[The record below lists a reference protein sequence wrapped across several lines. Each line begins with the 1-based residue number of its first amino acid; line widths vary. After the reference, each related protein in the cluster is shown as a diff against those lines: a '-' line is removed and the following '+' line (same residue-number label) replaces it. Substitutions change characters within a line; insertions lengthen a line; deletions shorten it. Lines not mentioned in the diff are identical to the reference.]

1 MSIQFR
7 RLEPKTV
14 GGCVQIT
21 TVGRRLEGVDCY
33 PTAEKGDGVPM
44 AHLPLDKNACRTYC
58 ARAFLRNATQPLRAG
73 PNCGAPYGALTF
85 DISIVLLG
93 SDPEHRDAVGR
104 NLGGKCGS

>member
-33 PTAEKGDGVPM
+33 PTAEKGNGVPK
-44 AHLPLDKNACRTYC
+44 AHLPLDKNGCRT
-58 ARAFLRNATQPLRAG
+58 
-73 PNCGAPYGALTF
+73 YGALTF